1 MRTARELVVVE
12 PSADNERALR
22 GARIGQRVMADK
34 KTQVTVLQTPPSYRA
49 CFQCVFFPE
58 FGRSEAF
65 RCKAFHLCNSKDRP
79 DHKSVYFR
87 IYNEK

>member
-1 MRTARELVVVE
+1 MRTGRELVIVE
-12 PSADNERALR
+12 PTEEQAKMLR
-22 GARIGQRVMADK
+22 GARIGQRVMADD
-34 KTQVTVLQTPPSYRA
+34 KTQVTVLPTPPSYRA

-65 RCKAFHLCNSKDRP
+65 RCKAFGLCNSKDRP

-87 IYNEK
+87 TYREK